1 MTDYRLPTM
10 NNNIW
15 SSTTPTP
22 RTSASPALVSV
33 TGTTG
38 DPLKSMA
45 YFSVESL
52 QQRLQTLIEGARE
65 AWTYGIFWQ
74 SDVVDFAS
82 PLVLRWGNG
91 YYIGEEDKNK
101 CKTMSFSPYFIAEQE
116 HRKKVFR
123 EVNSLISGIQTSS
136 ENDVVDEEVTD
147 TEWFFL
153 ISMSQSFVN
162 GSGLPGLAM
171 HSSSPIWVTES
182 ERLAASHCERARQ
195 AQGYGL
201 QTMVCIPSTD
211 GVVELGSTELISQSS
226 DLMDKVKVL
235 FNFNTDM
242 GSPMSLV
249 SGSWGVQSEPEPDL
263 TALRLTDP

>member
-22 RTSASPALVSV
+22 RTSVSPALVSV

-45 YFSVESL
+45 FFSVESL
-52 QQRLQTLIEGARE
+52 QQRLQTLIDGARE

-91 YYIGEEDKNK
+91 YYNGEEDKNE
-101 CKTMSFSPYFIAEQE
+101 CKTTSFSRYFIAEQE
-116 HRKKVFR
+116 HRKKVLR
-123 EVNSLISGIQTSS
+123 EVNSLISGTQNGG
-136 ENDVVDEEVTD
+136 ENDVVDEVVTD

-153 ISMSQSFVN
+153 ISMSESFVN

-171 HSSSPIWVTES
+171 HNSSPIWVTGT
-182 ERLAASHCERARQ
+182 ERLSASNCERARQ
-195 AQGYGL
+195 AQRYGL
-201 QTMVCIPSTD
+201 QTMFCIPSAN

-242 GSPMSLV
+242 SSPTGLV
-249 SGSWGVQSEPEPDL
+249 SGSRVVESEPDL
-263 TALRLTDP
+263 SALRLTDP